1 MSKALSLDLRTR
13 VLAAIAGGLSCRQA
27 AQRFGVSASSAIR
40 WRGLERRQGDA
51 RPKALGGDRRS
62 GRIEARAGLILGLVE
77 ATPDITL
84 EELRTALAARGVAV
98 GYGSLWRFFA
108 RRRITPKKD
117 RARGRAGEAGHPEA
131 TSGVVRRPARSRP
144 RAPRLHR
151 RDLGLHEHGPAVRTS
166 APRPAPAGQRASR
179 SLENHHLR
187 RRAAAHRPSRALRA
201 RWSDQPRRVR
211 GLRREGSRPGAEA
224 RRCGGHGQPVEPQGA
239 KRASADR
246 GRRSDVRIARTIQDA
261 AKMMSDVDPGVLP
274 VGGPQTPLQ
283 E

>member
-1 MSKALSLDLRTR
+1 MLKLGHCA
-13 VLAAIAGGLSCRQA
+13 
-27 AQRFGVSASSAIR
+27 SA
-40 WRGLERRQGDA
+40 
-51 RPKALGGDRRS
+51 
-62 GRIEARAGLILGLVE
+62 
-77 ATPDITL
+77 
-84 EELRTALAARGVAV
+84 
-98 GYGSLWRFFA
+98 
-108 RRRITPKKD
+108 
-117 RARGRAGEAGHPEA
+117 ARGRAGEAGHPEA

-224 RRCGGHGQPVEPQGA
+224 RRRGGHGQPVEPQGA

-246 GRRSDVRIARTIQDA
+246 GRRSDAALLPPHSPDFNPIENAFAKLKALLRKAAERTIDGLWAAIGRLIDTFTPSECANYFTAAGYDA
-261 AKMMSDVDPGVLP
+261 
-274 VGGPQTPLQ
+274 T
-283 E
+283 